1 MAGDN
6 SFLDLRAGGRL
17 KVVVPVFNSG
27 HNQITSSFEQTKD
40 SSVVLS
46 AAGLAGYQ
54 SSYYSAVGSTD
65 GIVRLRFQSAES
77 TKDGKTAALAKAP
90 ELPFALPPKRQH
102 VRLLYLVRQSGSD
115 HNMAIVA
122 SKHLAPLNSFTQRV
136 KNDPNLCRSNGEIFC
151 SWVPAGIAVRA
162 E

>member
-1 MAGDN
+1 MASDN
-6 SFLDLRAGGRL
+6 SFLDLKAGGRL

-27 HNQITSSFEQTKD
+27 HDQITSTFEQTKAAPLCSQRRISPAINLPTTPSWEIRTGSSD
-40 SSVVLS
+40 SGSNRPNPRKTGRQLPTGESARTSVRAS
-46 AAGLAGYQ
+46 
-54 SSYYSAVGSTD
+54 
-65 GIVRLRFQSAES
+65 R
-77 TKDGKTAALAKAP
+77 
-90 ELPFALPPKRQH
+90 KRQH

-136 KNDPNLCRSNGEIFC
+136 KSDPNLCRSDGEIFC